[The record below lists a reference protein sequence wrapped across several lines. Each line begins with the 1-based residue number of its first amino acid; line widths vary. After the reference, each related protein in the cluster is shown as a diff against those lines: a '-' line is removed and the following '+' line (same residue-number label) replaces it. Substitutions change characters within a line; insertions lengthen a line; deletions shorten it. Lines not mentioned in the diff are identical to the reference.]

1 MNKHINNLF
10 FEKYVSEP
18 KRTYF
23 APGRVNIIGEHTD
36 YNGGL
41 VMPFCIDKGI
51 YAAINKNTDME
62 IKLFSENFSIHGI
75 INISLEKTNFDKMG
89 NFGDYLLGAIKELKQ
104 RGYVLK
110 HGLNIVLSSN
120 LPVGG
125 GLSSSAALT
134 VLLLKI
140 FDDEYSFKLNNMEIV
155 KIAKAVENNFLGVS
169 SGIMDQF
176 AIVYGMK
183 NNAIYLNTKT
193 MDYEFVPLVL
203 NDCYF
208 ILINSSTSRSLK
220 ESKYNIRQAETQEVL
235 NLLKNHYQISCLSEI
250 KMDRLEEALLLINDE
265 VLKNRLKH
273 VVTENNRVDLAKRAL
288 KNNDMKELGRVLTEA
303 HYSLK
308 NDYEV
313 STPTLDELV
322 QISLESGALG
332 ARMIG
337 GGFGGSTLN
346 LVLKANFEGFI
357 DTFNKTYQKKYE
369 KQFIYSIVYAKDGI
383 KEID

>member
-1 MNKHINNLF
+1 
-10 FEKYVSEP
+10 E
-18 KRTYF
+18 
-23 APGRVNIIGEHTD
+23 VNIIGEHTD